1 MAASLC
7 PAYRA
12 GRALTFCDADDGR
25 ALTQLR
31 GLTAIYFTGSTSSAK
46 AIMAATSTTLV
57 AECGG
62 NNPCIVVPGD
72 RPWTDKEIAHQA
84 LQFVTLAKLNG
95 GAVCGRAQTLLTS
108 KHWHQ
113 RDQFLNAVRKAF
125 TEDTPA
131 IGTYYPGSDA
141 IAQRFAQEY
150 PDAEVLLAE
159 NDKHAASR
167 GLLITGAAPDS
178 FAARNE
184 AFCQLIAEIPLDT
197 PTDADTFLRKAVT
210 YCNETLLGSLACMI
224 VIDEDTRKAHQP
236 ALDPAVSELKYGAIA
251 VNTIPALVF
260 ANPYLIWGGN
270 EEGQELVSGRGTFGN
285 LLGYENVEKAV
296 LYDQFVSTTHFLY
309 TKKQPFDQLMGA
321 NARYMVQPTWTNLAR
336 MTSAAVRAN
345 LARKDF

>member
-1 MAASLC
+1 
-7 PAYRA
+7 
-12 GRALTFCDADDGR
+12 
-25 ALTQLR
+25 
-31 GLTAIYFTGSTSSAK
+31 
-46 AIMAATSTTLV
+46 
-57 AECGG
+57 
-62 NNPCIVVPGD
+62 
-72 RPWTDKEIAHQA
+72 
-84 LQFVTLAKLNG
+84 
-95 GAVCGRAQTLLTS
+95 
-108 KHWHQ
+108 
-113 RDQFLNAVRKAF
+113 
-125 TEDTPA
+125 
-131 IGTYYPGSDA
+131 
-141 IAQRFAQEY
+141 
-150 PDAEVLLAE
+150 VLLAE
-159 NDKHAASR
+159 NDKHAASH

-236 ALDPAVSELKYGAIA
+236 ALDAAVSELKYGAIA

-270 EEGQELVSGRGTFGN
+270 EEGQELVSGRGNFGN
-285 LLGYENVEKAV
+285 FLGYENVEKAV